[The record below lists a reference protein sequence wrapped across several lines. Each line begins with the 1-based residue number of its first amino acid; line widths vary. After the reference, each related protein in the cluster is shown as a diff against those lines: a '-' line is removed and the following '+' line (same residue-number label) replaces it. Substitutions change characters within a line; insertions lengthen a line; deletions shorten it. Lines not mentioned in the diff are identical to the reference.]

1 MQMRKSMNRYQ
12 TYKGQPLTDATLF
25 GFVRLEQKMAAGLT
39 ELERHNLNKGG
50 WVWLARNS
58 NAAEA
63 NDGEE

>member
-1 MQMRKSMNRYQ
+1 M
-12 TYKGQPLTDATLF
+12 YKGQPLTDATLF

-39 ELERHNLNKGG
+39 ELERHNLDKGG

-58 NAAEA
+58 NVVEA